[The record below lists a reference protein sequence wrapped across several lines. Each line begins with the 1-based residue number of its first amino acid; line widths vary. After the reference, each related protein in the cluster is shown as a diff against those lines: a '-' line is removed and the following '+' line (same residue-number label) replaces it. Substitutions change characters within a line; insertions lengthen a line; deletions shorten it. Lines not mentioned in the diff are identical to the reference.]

1 MSYYIGLPL
10 VLLCA
15 LVEAAVLP
23 LFRVYGLQPN
33 LVLVL
38 LVAWLMLR
46 GPGEGFVFIALGG
59 VMLGLV
65 DGAPLGTALLA
76 MAPMF
81 FLHETR
87 GSQLREGG
95 LVLTIVFT
103 LIMTVSYH
111 LVYLTVYTLQGQNG
125 PWLEAFTRIVLPTAL
140 LNAVVLLPIYYLV
153 SMRSKELRR
162 ATYA

>member
-10 VLLCA
+10 VVLCA
-15 LVEAAVLP
+15 LVEASVLP
-23 LFRVYGLQPN
+23 LFRVSGLQPN

-46 GPGEGFVFIALGG
+46 GAGEGFVFIAVGG

-65 DGAPLGTALLA
+65 DAAPLGTALLA

-81 FLHETR
+81 FLDEAR

-103 LIMTVSYH
+103 VVMTVCYH
-111 LVYLTVYTLQGQNG
+111 LVYLSMYTLQGQNG
-125 PWLEAFTRIVLPTAL
+125 SWIEALSRIVLPTAF
-140 LNAVVLLPIYYLV
+140 LNVLVLLPIYFLL
-153 SMRSKELRR
+153 SIGSREQRR

>member
-10 VLLCA
+10 VLLFA
-15 LVEAAVLP
+15 LIEAAVLP
-23 LFRVYGLQPN
+23 LFRVSGLQPN

-59 VMLGLV
+59 LIVGLV

-81 FLHETR
+81 VLHEAR

-95 LVLTIVFT
+95 FVLTIVFT
-103 LIMTVSYH
+103 LIMTVCYH
-111 LVYLTVYTLQGQNG
+111 FVYLAVYTLQGQNG
-125 PWLEAFTRIVLPTAL
+125 SWIEAFTRIVLPTAF
-140 LNAVVLLPIYYLV
+140 LNVVVLLPIYLLL
-153 SMRSKELRR
+153 SLSSQELRR

>member
-10 VLLCA
+10 VVLCA
-15 LVEAAVLP
+15 LIEAAVLP
-23 LFRVYGLQPN
+23 LFRVAGLQPN

-59 VMLGLV
+59 LVLGLV
-65 DGAPLGTALLA
+65 DAAPLGTALLA

-81 FLHETR
+81 FLDEAR
-87 GSQLREGG
+87 GSQMLECG

-103 LIMTVSYH
+103 VIMTICYH
-111 LVYLTVYTLQGQNG
+111 LVYLAVYTLQGENG
-125 PWLEAFTRIVLPTAL
+125 PWIEAILRIVLPTAF
-140 LNAVVLLPIYYLV
+140 LNVVLLLPIYYLISV
-153 SMRSKELRR
+153 GSQERRR